1 MFPTND
7 IKALKKISIKDIA
20 EELKVSK
27 TLVSLVLNGK
37 AKENRIAKEMEIRVK
52 ETAERLDYR
61 PNPFARSLRSGRSQ
75 TIGVIV
81 ADISSKFFSMIAKTI
96 EDEAAKYDYKVMF
109 GSTDES
115 SEKLEEL
122 LKVFKD
128 RRLDGYIISPSIG
141 TEKQILQ
148 LKREQTQMVLIDRH
162 FPKIKT
168 DFIGVDN
175 YQASYNAVQYLIDNG
190 YQNIGMLSTLSKN
203 YSLRLRLDGYKA
215 ALRENGIRVKNRLIR
230 EVDFLNRKEE
240 IDREMEDLIHGP
252 LPIDALFFTNCDL
265 TGYALE
271 KIYNMGIQVPN
282 ELAIISFDDPQ
293 CFRYSFSPITAIA
306 QPIEEMG
313 RQAVKILM
321 DKINHTERKAKEF
334 QQIILPTNFI
344 IRESSSKK
352 HY

>member
-1 MFPTND
+1 M
-7 IKALKKISIKDIA
+7 KKISISDIA
-20 EELKVSK
+20 QELNVSK

-37 AKENRIAKEMEIRVK
+37 AKENRIGKDVEIRVK
-52 ETAERLDYR
+52 ETAERLNYR

-81 ADISSKFFSMIAKTI
+81 ADISSKFYSMLAKTI

-115 SEKLEEL
+115 SEKLGEL
-122 LKVFKD
+122 LTVFKD
-128 RRLDGYIISPSIG
+128 RHLDGYIISPSLG

-148 LKREQTQMVLIDRH
+148 LKKEQTHFVLIDRQ

-175 YQASYNAVQYLIDNG
+175 YQASYKAVKHLIKNG
-190 YQNIGMLSTLSKN
+190 YQNIGMITTLSNN
-203 YSLRLRLDGYKA
+203 YNLKLRVDGYKT
-215 ALRENGIRVKNRLIR
+215 ALRDNGIRVKNRLIC
-230 EVDFLNRKEE
+230 E
-240 IDREMEDLIHGP
+240 IDFTNVKEGIGREIENLINGP
-252 LPIDALFFTNCDL
+252 YPIDALFFTNCDL

-271 KIYNMGIQVPN
+271 KIYNMEIEVPN
-282 ELAIISFDDPQ
+282 QLAIVSFDDPQ

-321 DKINHTERKAKEF
+321 GKITNSEKKVVDY
-334 QQIILPTNFI
+334 QQVVLPTHFI

-352 HY
+352 Y

>member
-1 MFPTND
+1 MR
-7 IKALKKISIKDIA
+7 KISIKDIA
-20 EELKVSK
+20 EELKVST

-37 AKENRIAKEMEIRVK
+37 ARENRISMDLEERVK
-52 ETAERLDYR
+52 ETAERLNYR
-61 PNPFARSLRSGRSQ
+61 PNPFARSLRSGKSQ

-96 EDEAAKYDYKVMF
+96 EDEAAKYDYMVMF
-109 GSTDES
+109 GSSDES

-128 RRLDGYIISPSIG
+128 RRLDGYIISPSLG
-141 TEKQILQ
+141 TEKQILR
-148 LKREQTQMVLIDRH
+148 LKREDSNLVLIDRQ
-162 FPKIKT
+162 FSKIKT

-175 YQASYNAVQYLIDNG
+175 FQASYNAVKHLIDNG
-190 YQNIGMLSTLSKN
+190 YKNIGMISTLSNN
-203 YSLRLRLDGYKA
+203 YNLRLRVDGYKS

-240 IDREMEDLIHGP
+240 IDRELEDLIHGP
-252 LPIDALFFTNCDL
+252 YGIDAVFFTNCDL

-271 KIYNMGIQVPN
+271 KIYSMGIQVPN

-293 CFRYSFSPITAIA
+293 CFRYSFSPISAIA

-321 DKINHTERKAKEF
+321 DKINHPERKAKEY

-344 IRESSSKK
+344 IRESSLKK
-352 HY
+352 QY